1 MKRKLIVGG
10 IIALALTATAAIV
23 SVELSKVKGSDQFE
37 AAEAEI
43 KESADAMLE
52 NDSKKTLSRS

>member
-37 AAEAEI
+37 AAEA
-43 KESADAMLE
+43 
-52 NDSKKTLSRS
+52 